1 MSAPLKIYGVP
12 MSQAVRTVIWLLLN
26 KKLPFELVVTV
37 PGSPKANGTRDPEYM
52 KKFPNATIPGLE
64 ETDSGF
70 LLGESLAI
78 MTYLCTKHGWTD
90 LYPDDPERRSKVDSI
105 LHYHHRSF
113 KEATLAFFAP
123 KVRTDLGLAEP
134 VIEMSR
140 RVFTNGLKAMETQ
153 WLANNQYL
161 TGDSPTVADMAAY
174 VELGQLKK
182 EFTNT
187 FDYQGFSNVSR
198 WLDDMSKLD
207 GHDDSH
213 LVLKELGDIS
223 QGAPEMERIMGANM
237 KGIEIVNKKIAEM

>member
-123 KVRTDLGLAEP
+123 KVRPDLGLAEP

-153 WLANNQYL
+153 WLANNL
-161 TGDSPTVADMAAY
+161 S
-174 VELGQLKK
+174 LI
-182 EFTNT
+182 
-187 FDYQGFSNVSR
+187 
-198 WLDDMSKLD
+198 
-207 GHDDSH
+207 H
-213 LVLKELGDIS
+213 I
-223 QGAPEMERIMGANM
+223 
-237 KGIEIVNKKIAEM
+237 

>member
-1 MSAPLKIYGVP
+1 MSTPLKIYGVP

-26 KKLPFELVVTV
+26 KKLQFELVVTV
-37 PGSPKANGTRDPEYM
+37 PGSPKPNGTRDPEYM

-78 MTYLCTKHGWTD
+78 MTYLCTKHGWSD
-90 LYPDDPERRSKVDSI
+90 LYPDDPKRRSKVDSI

-123 KVRTDLGLAEP
+123 KVRPDLGLAEP

-174 VELGQLKK
+174 IELGQLKK

-187 FDYQGFSNVSR
+187 FDYSEFSNVSR
-198 WLDDMSKLD
+198 WLDDMTKLD
-207 GHDDSH
+207 GHD
-213 LVLKELGDIS
+213 
-223 QGAPEMERIMGANM
+223 AWF
-237 KGIEIVNKKIAEM
+237 

>member
-1 MSAPLKIYGVP
+1 
-12 MSQAVRTVIWLLLN
+12 
-26 KKLPFELVVTV
+26 
-37 PGSPKANGTRDPEYM
+37 
-52 KKFPNATIPGLE
+52 
-64 ETDSGF
+64 
-70 LLGESLAI
+70 

-90 LYPDDPERRSKVDSI
+90 LYPDDPKRRSKVDSI

-123 KVRTDLGLAEP
+123 KVRPDLGLAEP

-187 FDYQGFSNVSR
+187 FDYSEFSNVSR
-198 WLDDMSKLD
+198 WLDDMTKLD

-223 QGAPEMERIMGANM
+223 QGAPEMERITGANM